1 MAMIIPASLTHLEVA
16 YDMQHLFRQ
25 RHGFEW
31 RTRKGLQVKFDVEV
45 QYQNHVYSREYD
57 PAQAIVG
64 AYIMDC
70 DQHWRRGL
78 LRCFEP
84 VRHAWSLALPAI
96 IAALFEK
103 PTIYVKETTR
113 HNYTHFVM
121 PAPDPAPVGERY
133 YIFFRPVRENY
144 GYTLIVESAY
154 CMATPPET
162 RSGILFGAMFEKVM
176 S

>member
-1 MAMIIPASLTHLEVA
+1 MRREVSRLCWA
-16 YDMQHLFRQ
+16 VTGTVPR
-25 RHGFEW
+25 GA
-31 RTRKGLQVKFDVEV
+31 RTRSILGG
-45 QYQNHVYSREYD
+45 N
-57 PAQAIVG
+57 
-64 AYIMDC
+64 
-70 DQHWRRGL
+70 
-78 LRCFEP
+78 P
-84 VRHAWSLALPAI
+84 VRGPVVSW

-176 S
+176 N